1 MWLRINHPGYRDIEV
16 DNEVLSQLP
25 EDGTI
30 ISSIETHDIE
40 PIEPNL
46 DIGAEVN
53 ATTEANTNDED
64 PSPIV
69 TTIPNLRLEL

>member
-1 MWLRINHPGYRDIEV
+1 M

-30 ISSIETHDIE
+30 ISSIEIHDIE
-40 PIEPNL
+40 PTEPNL

-69 TTIPNLRLEL
+69 TTISNLYLEL

>member
-1 MWLRINHPGYRDIEV
+1 M

-25 EDGTI
+25 KDGTI

-40 PIEPNL
+40 PTRSNAN
-46 DIGAEVN
+46 IGAKVN
-53 ATTEANTNDED
+53 TNTTKANTNDKD

-69 TTIPNLRLEL
+69 TTISNLHLEFQELEQLR